1 MQRYSSKAKYKKA
14 VEVSRL
20 CQSPVRNALL
30 DSTDK
35 FRRESGAEAL
45 KLRRFLRSPR

>member
-35 FRRESGAEAL
+35 FRRESGVEAL